1 MTNTEVDQHIETLLR
16 AKEAWRLKLV
26 DCKKRLADVREEKRL
41 LELRYKTT
49 LIDLE
54 NACIVKSKQEPK

>member
-1 MTNTEVDQHIETLLR
+1 MSNLVDEHIESLLR
-16 AKEAWRLKLV
+16 AKDAWNLKLI

-41 LELRYKTT
+41 IELRYKTT

-54 NACIVKSKQEPK
+54 NACIVKSKQESK